1 MNKIKTTGRK
11 KLQIRMKYLF
21 HRSCRERES
30 VSVLPVEKVEQ
41 WRNQVAEERSCRE
54 VACLSMELQ
63 REVKE

>member
-1 MNKIKTTGRK
+1 MNKIKSTGRK

-21 HRSCRERES
+21 HRSCRERER

-54 VACLSMELQ
+54 VACLNMELQ